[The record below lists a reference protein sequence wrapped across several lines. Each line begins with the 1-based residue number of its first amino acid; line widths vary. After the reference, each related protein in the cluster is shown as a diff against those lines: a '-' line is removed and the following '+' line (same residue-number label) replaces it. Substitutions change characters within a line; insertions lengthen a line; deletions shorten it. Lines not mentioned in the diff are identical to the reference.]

1 MKDIIGTKTE
11 IREGIKYTTHY
22 VDRPIRQ
29 GDPHGG
35 PVGTVINGV
44 SKTTEI
50 IQYVY
55 KLKFFLYIYI
65 MVKKNLIHYLTPVFA
80 SVLLAVVLFSC
91 TQQPIKEP
99 KEVIEYK
106 VVKDKKEKIETEYE
120 YVYSILKGDFVL
132 QPNIQTKYYIIY
144 ADGSYDKV
152 ELRKYSITEI
162 GDSIINKKL
171 VY

>member
-1 MKDIIGTKTE
+1 
-11 IREGIKYTTHY
+11 
-22 VDRPIRQ
+22 
-29 GDPHGG
+29 
-35 PVGTVINGV
+35 
-44 SKTTEI
+44 
-50 IQYVY
+50 
-55 KLKFFLYIYI
+55 
-65 MVKKNLIHYLTPVFA
+65 
-80 SVLLAVVLFSC
+80 VLLAVVLFSC

-106 VVKDKKEKIETEYE
+106 VVKDKKEKIETGYE
-120 YVYSILKGDFVL
+120 YVYSIWKGDFVL

-152 ELRKYSITEI
+152 ELGKYSITEI